1 MISGH
6 WVSIG
11 LREKQGH
18 YLIVAYDVEGDD
30 IVVVTVIDVSRNLN
44 KIIERK
50 LKAKRWVEI

>member
-1 MISGH
+1 M
-6 WVSIG
+6 
-11 LREKQGH
+11 
-18 YLIVAYDVEGDD
+18 IVAYDVEGDD